1 MRNFINKAKNF
12 YVWGF
17 SKIIDGFKKVVEFNK
32 RLVTHIRLDFTEG
45 RYILGGVKSICYCF
59 FFIIQCLLFLLLLVS
74 YILCK
79 VSGICLILPF

>member
-1 MRNFINKAKNF
+1 MFKYLKKIKDF

-17 SKIIDGFKKVVEFNK
+17 GKIIDAFKKVVEFNK
-32 RLVTHIRLDFTEG
+32 KLVNHIKLDYTEG
-45 RYILGGVKSICYCF
+45 RYVRGVVKSLCYCF